1 MSRDIEYDGVP
12 LGLFCLLALNANVKR
27 GSSFFAVATYAVGCW
42 HYGAIL
48 TAAGVR
54 IATAQDRH
62 VTVAE
67 ALRAPLVGI
76 LALHPKQR
84 GIVNAALSQ
93 WALRQSVRFVQH
105 VTPAES

>member
-1 MSRDIEYDGVP
+1 MSRDTPYDGVP
-12 LGLFCLLALNANVKR
+12 LGLFCILALNSNGKR
-27 GSSFFAVATYAVGCW
+27 TAFFSVATYAVGCR

-76 LALHPKQR
+76 LDLHPKQCD
-84 GIVNAALSQ
+84 IVNAALSQ
-93 WALRQSVRFVQH
+93 WALRQSVRFIQH
-105 VTPAES
+105 VTPAEA

>member
-1 MSRDIEYDGVP
+1 MSHDTLYDGVP
-12 LGLFCLLALNANVKR
+12 RGLFCILALNSSMKR
-27 GSSFFAVATYAVGCW
+27 TGFFSVATYAVGCRN
-42 HYGAIL
+42 YGAIL

-84 GIVNAALSQ
+84 DIVNAALSQ

-105 VTPAES
+105 VTPAEA

>member
-1 MSRDIEYDGVP
+1 MNRDTLYDGVP
-12 LGLFCLLALNANVKR
+12 LGLFCLLALNANMR
-27 GSSFFAVATYAVGCW
+27 RPGFFSVATYAVGCR

-67 ALRAPLVGI
+67 ALRAPLVGV
-76 LALHPKQR
+76 LALHRKQR
-84 GIVNAALSQ
+84 DIVNAALSQ

>member
-1 MSRDIEYDGVP
+1 MIRDPRYDNVP
-12 LGLFCLLALNANVKR
+12 VGLFCLLALNANVKQN
-27 GSSFFAVATYAVGCW
+27 STFFSVATYAVGCR

-67 ALRAPLVGI
+67 ALRAPLVGV
-76 LALHPKQR
+76 LALHRKQR
-84 GIVNAALSQ
+84 DIVNAALSQ
-93 WALRQSVRFVQH
+93 WALRQSMRFIQH